1 MKKILLVPL
10 DERPCCFEFQ
20 EQMAKDTDIRIIK
33 PPRSLLPDKK
43 KFADPEK
50 LFAWMEENADGCDG
64 AIVAIDALVYSGM
77 LPSRIHDFPL
87 SLLKKRVL
95 RLRKFK
101 LEHPALPIF
110 AYNLVMRN
118 PRYSSS
124 EQEPD
129 YYEQWGREI
138 HRFGF
143 IGHKKE
149 LGIASEA
156 ECAECDGI
164 VSRLPQEYLADYL
177 SRREKNIEIDKLSVD
192 LTAEG
197 VIDFLIVPQDD
208 SSPYGFTA
216 KDQQIIRRHIREK
229 KVQLRAYMYP
239 DSDGVQGTLLAR
251 MANMLAQKRPL
262 VYVKYASA
270 AGDTVVPRYEDRMVS
285 ETVKYQILAA
295 GGLIASSVS
304 EADLIV
310 MINPPSGNPLEHL
323 TTEPLPAR
331 IEYDANRN
339 QIEQVEYAAY
349 AIDTLKKPVCFA
361 DVAYANGGDPELYA
375 LLREKGLLWKIAG
388 YSGWNTSSNTMGIAI
403 PCAMLYL
410 LYGDRQGHTDFLA
423 ARYVEDVGYMTAVRR
438 DVCQNELPKRGLNY
452 FTVDG
457 EHGEV
462 AKIIRQKL
470 QEFADAS
477 ISDDTHRVVVDEVWM
492 PWTRIFNNGIHV
504 HIEPS
509 MGKATE

>member
-1 MKKILLVPL
+1 MMKKILLIPL
-10 DERPCCFEFQ
+10 DERPCCYEFQ
-20 EQMAKDTDIRIIK
+20 EQMAKDTDLQIVK
-33 PPRSLLPDKK
+33 PPRNLLPDKK

-50 LFAWMEENADGCDG
+50 LFDWMEENAVECDG
-64 AIVAIDALVYSGM
+64 AIIAIDALVYSGM

-87 SLLKKRVL
+87 SLLKERMM
-95 RLRKFK
+95 RLRRFCAS
-101 LEHPALPIF
+101 HPDLPIF

-138 HRFGF
+138 HRFGY

-149 LGIASEA
+149 LGIADSL
-156 ECAECDGI
+156 ECAEYEDI
-164 VSRLPQEYLADYL
+164 VSRLPQEYLNDYL
-177 SRREKNIEIDKLSVD
+177 SRREKNIEINKLAVD
-192 LTAEG
+192 MTAEG

-216 KDQQIIRRHIREK
+216 KDQQTIRHRIREK

-251 MANMLAQKRPL
+251 MANLFARKRPL
-262 VYVKYASA
+262 VYIKYASA
-270 AGDTVVPRYEDRMVS
+270 AGDTIIPRYEDRIVS
-285 ETVKYQILAA
+285 ETIKYQILAA
-295 GGLIASSVS
+295 GGLVASCVL

-310 MINPPSGNPLEHL
+310 MINTPSGNPLEHL
-323 TTEPLPAR
+323 TTGPLPER

-349 AIDTLKKPVCFA
+349 AMEKLKKPVCFA
-361 DVAYANGGDPELYA
+361 DIAYSNGGDPELYT
-375 LLREKGLLWKIAG
+375 LLREKGILWRIAG
-388 YSGWNTSSNTMGIAI
+388 YAGWNTSSNTLGIAL
-403 PCAMLYL
+403 PMAMLYL
-410 LYGDRQGHTDFLA
+410 LYGPRKGHTDFLA
-423 ARYVEDVGYMTAVRR
+423 ARYVEDIGYMAFVRR
-438 DVCQNELPKRGLNY
+438 NVCQNDLPPRGLNY

-457 EHGEV
+457 EHGVIAE
-462 AKIIRQKL
+462 IIHKKL
-470 QEFADAS
+470 QEFADQY
-477 ISDDTHRVVVDEVWM
+477 ISNKDLRVVVDEVWM

-504 HIEPS
+504 HTEPVVPHD
-509 MGKATE
+509 E